1 MAMMDESMGTGA
13 GGLWGI
19 VIFFILLFF
28 IFDRKGLGADGATV
42 IADNGCSKVSNC
54 EVEKQTIINTA
65 TTQFLIEQKANQQT
79 LLALEQANKTN
90 MTVIEDGNKTREKID
105 FYAYEGLKDQLAQSR
120 AENIALRGQ
129 VYSDSKFNALEMQ
142 LAGISCNMPTRPPFY
157 SAGGLPCAT
166 KYPTGCGSGA
176 TTSPSFV

>member
-1 MAMMDESMGTGA
+1 MMDESMGTGT
-13 GGLWGI
+13 GLWGI

-54 EVEKQTIINTA
+54 EVERQTIINTA
-65 TTQFLIEQKANQQT
+65 TTQFLIEQKAN
-79 LLALEQANKTN
+79 ETN
-90 MTVIEDGNKTREKID
+90 MAIVTDGNKTREKID

-129 VYSDSKFNALEMQ
+129 IYSDAKFNALEMQ
-142 LAGISCNMPTRPPFY
+142 LANISYNMPKRPPFY

-166 KYPTGCGSGA
+166 IYPTGCGSSSTA
-176 TTSPSFV
+176 TPSFV

>member
-1 MAMMDESMGTGA
+1 MAMMDESMGTGT

-65 TTQFLIEQKANQQT
+65 TTQFLIEQKAAQT
-79 LLALEQANKTN
+79 DALILAKTN
-90 MTVIEDGNKTREKID
+90 ETNMNIVVDGNKTREKID

-129 VYSDSKFNALEMQ
+129 VYSDAKFNALESQ
-142 LAGISCNMPTRPPFY
+142 IASVACNMPQRPPFY
-157 SAGGLPCAT
+157 SAGGLPCASV
-166 KYPTGCGSGA
+166 YPTGCGGKGNSFGA
-176 TTSPSFV
+176 

>member
-1 MAMMDESMGTGA
+1 MMDESMGTGT
-13 GGLWGI
+13 GLWGI

-28 IFDRKGLGADGATV
+28 IFDRKGLGVDGATV

-65 TTQFLIEQKANQQT
+65 TTQFLIEQKAN
-79 LLALEQANKTN
+79 ETN
-90 MTVIEDGNKTREKID
+90 MAIVTDGNKTREKID

-129 VYSDSKFNALEMQ
+129 IYSDAKFNALEMQ
-142 LAGISCNMPTRPPFY
+142 LANISYSMPKRPPFY
-157 SAGGLPCAT
+157 AAGGLPCASV
-166 KYPTGCGSGA
+166 YPTGCGSSS
-176 TTSPSFV
+176 TTTPAFV

>member
-1 MAMMDESMGTGA
+1 MMDESMGTGT
-13 GGLWGI
+13 GLWGI

-28 IFDRKGLGADGATV
+28 IFDRKGLGVDGATV

-54 EVEKQTIINTA
+54 EVEKQTIVNTA

-79 LLALEQANKTN
+79 MLSLDLANKTN
-90 MTVIEDGNKTREKID
+90 MTIVEDGMKTREKID

-129 VYSDSKFNALEMQ
+129 IYSDAKFNALEAQ
-142 LAGISCNMPTRPPFY
+142 LASISCNMPQRPPFY
-157 SAGGLPCAT
+157 SAGGLPCASV
-166 KYPTGCGSGA
+166 YPTGCGKA
-176 TTSPSFV
+176 TAATFA

>member
-1 MAMMDESMGTGA
+1 MMDESMGTGT
-13 GGLWGI
+13 GLWGI

-28 IFDRKGLGADGATV
+28 IFDRKGLGVDGTTV

-54 EVEKQTIINTA
+54 EVEKATIVNTA

-79 LLALEQANKTN
+79 MLSLDLANKTN
-90 MTVIEDGNKTREKID
+90 MTIVEDGMKTREKID

-129 VYSDSKFNALEMQ
+129 IYSDAKFNALEAQ
-142 LAGISCNMPTRPPFY
+142 LASISCNMPQRPPFY
-157 SAGGLPCAT
+157 SAGGLPCASV
-166 KYPTGCGSGA
+166 YPTGCGKATGA
-176 TTSPSFV
+176 TFA

>member
-1 MAMMDESMGTGA
+1 MMDDSMGTGT
-13 GGLWGI
+13 GLWGI

-28 IFDRKGLGADGATV
+28 IFDRKGLGVDGTTV

-65 TTQFLIEQKANQQT
+65 TTQFLIEQKAN
-79 LLALEQANKTN
+79 ETN
-90 MTVIEDGNKTREKID
+90 MAIVTDGNKTREKID

-129 VYSDSKFNALEMQ
+129 IYSDAKFNALEMQ
-142 LAGISCNMPTRPPFY
+142 LANISCSMPKRPPFY
-157 SAGGLPCAT
+157 AAGGLPCASV
-166 KYPTGCGSGA
+166 YPTGCGSSSTA
-176 TTSPSFV
+176 TPSFV

>member
-1 MAMMDESMGTGA
+1 MMDESMGTGA

-54 EVEKQTIINTA
+54 EVEKAAIVNTA
-65 TTQFLIEQKANQQT
+65 TTQFLIEQRANQQT
-79 LLALEQANKTN
+79 MLSLDLANKTN
-90 MTVIEDGNKTREKID
+90 MTIVEDGMKTREKID

-129 VYSDSKFNALEMQ
+129 IYSDAKFNTLEMQ
-142 LAGISCNMPTRPPFY
+142 LANISCSMPKRPPFY
-157 SAGGLPCAT
+157 AAGGLPCASV
-166 KYPTGCGSGA
+166 YPTGCGTS
-176 TTSPSFV
+176 TTTTPAFV